1 MPSLHPSPP
10 HRLTIRPHDIDNLL
24 PSLLPSLFRDSERA
38 PTPTRMR
45 PVAGRQASK
54 LGRVWR
60 LRRHGLWHRC
70 RGGLRLRHRLRHGL
84 RHRLRRSCPGAA
96 CELRA
101 EGCETW
107 WRYEAGLHCGMDAC
121 CHRLE
126 RDWDGAGHHRLHG
139 LHRLHWRRPR
149 LHGWW
154 HGRRHAR
161 HCWMQGCWV
170 HGWRHAGYR
179 WVERRL
185 HRRRHASR
193 CGMQRWH
200 RRRQTRHA
208 RSDVRRHA
216 RLSRWPHRR
225 GHERGGRN
233 ASHWVHHRL
242 HVGRVEVFAR
252 RTEDAVQHTSAE
264 GHGGKRLWRHS
275 SSHGRLSPRSL
286 LPVVHRP
293 VLPVQPCRYCVRVAC
308 MHDDEEDEHE
318 GDEGADDWVSARP
331 WAIGSCKR
339 DSRPPMSL
347 PFGPGSPRV
356 LCFAK
361 PTCGSPSE

>member
-1 MPSLHPSPP
+1 MPLQCTPKLPP
-10 HRLTIRPHDIDNLL
+10 TRSHRLTIRPHNVDNLL

-38 PTPTRMR
+38 PTPARMR
-45 PVAGRQASK
+45 PMPGRHAPK
-54 LGRVWR
+54 LCRVWR

-70 RGGLRLRHRLRHGL
+70 WGGLRLRHRLRH
-84 RHRLRRSCPGAA
+84 RLRRSCSRTA
-96 CELRA
+96 CELGA
-101 EGCETW
+101 ERSETW
-107 WRYEAGLHCGMDAC
+107 RRHEAGLHCGMDARR
-121 CHRLE
+121 HWLD

-154 HGRRHAR
+154 HGRWHTRHR
-161 HCWMQGCWV
+161 WVQGCRV
-170 HGWRHAGYR
+170 HWWRHAGHR

-185 HRRRHASR
+185 HRQRHASH
-193 CGMQRWH
+193 CGMQRRHW
-200 RRRQTRHA
+200 RRHTRHS

-252 RTEDAVQHTSAE
+252 RTEDAVEHTSTK
-264 GHGGKRLWRHS
+264 GHGRKRLWRHTG
-275 SSHGRLSPRSL
+275 SHGCLRPRSL
-286 LPVVHRP
+286 LPVVHCP
-293 VLPVQPCRYCVRVAC
+293 VLPVQPCRYCVRVAR

-318 GDEGADDWVSARP
+318 RDEGADDWVSATEEMLTAANGTHDHR
-331 WAIGSCKR
+331 
-339 DSRPPMSL
+339 
-347 PFGPGSPRV
+347 
-356 LCFAK
+356 
-361 PTCGSPSE
+361 